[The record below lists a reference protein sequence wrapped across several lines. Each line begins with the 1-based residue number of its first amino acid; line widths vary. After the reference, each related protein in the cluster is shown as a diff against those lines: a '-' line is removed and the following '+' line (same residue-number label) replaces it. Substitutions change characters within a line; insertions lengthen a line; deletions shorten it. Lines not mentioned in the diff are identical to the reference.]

1 MTLCISFLLSSSAV
15 AADEARQAE
24 VAKLSAEVMPF
35 SLKATKHVFTK
46 TADGG
51 VQRVVAN
58 STVDA
63 QQVQLVREH
72 LRAMQTRFLAGDFS
86 GPIDIHGAEMPGLAE
101 LRAARPGQITIDYQI
116 VEAGA
121 ELIFRAPDANLVAAL
136 HRWFDAQL
144 SDHGTAAMA
153 EHLHHDQDA
162 TMKHPANADV
172 HIP

>member
-1 MTLCISFLLSSSAV
+1 MKKHGRFLTLCISFLLSSSAV

-72 LRAMQTRFLAGDFS
+72 LRAMQTQFLAGDFS
-86 GPIDIHGAEMPGLAE
+86 GPTDIHGAEMPGLAE
-101 LRAARPGQITIDYQI
+101 LRAARPGQITFDYQI

-136 HRWFDAQL
+136 HR
-144 SDHGTAAMA
+144 
-153 EHLHHDQDA
+153 
-162 TMKHPANADV
+162 
-172 HIP
+172 